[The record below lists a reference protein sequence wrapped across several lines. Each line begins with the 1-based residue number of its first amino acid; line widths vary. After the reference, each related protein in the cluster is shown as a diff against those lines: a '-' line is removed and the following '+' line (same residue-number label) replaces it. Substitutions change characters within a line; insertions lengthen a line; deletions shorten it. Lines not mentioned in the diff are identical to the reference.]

1 MSKDT
6 PTNEMFEAFQ
16 KMINPMAFPMQNL
29 LMGGMKL
36 EEVERKISELRT
48 VHHWL
53 STNLGM
59 LDLSIKTLEYQ
70 ATLLQPATR
79 DGAASASDAAASA
92 AQNPF
97 LNPSLWPWP
106 YGQAGAPEVG
116 PDDAPAAAKARP
128 AAASSSSSTG
138 TGAGGTR
145 KGR

>member
-6 PTNEMFEAFQ
+6 PSNEMFEAFQ

-59 LDLSIKTLEYQ
+59 LELSIKTLEYQ
-70 ATLLQPATR
+70 AALLQPASK
-79 DGAASASDAAASA
+79 DPASVSAEAAATA

-97 LNPSLWPWP
+97 MNPSLWPWP
-106 YGQAGAPEVG
+106 YGQAGAPE
-116 PDDAPAAAKARP
+116 AAADAAASAPPKAK
-128 AAASSSSSTG
+128 AAASSTSST
-138 TGAGGTR
+138 R
-145 KGR
+145 KPR